1 MTSKSFAEILDE
13 AFEQCSRMDASL
25 NQRLQAFAD
34 TVRKLNPTFAEGVDR
49 LVARLHQAG
58 AGTAAP
64 APGDEMPNFLLPD
77 DTGHLVSLE
86 EILQKGPVALAFHRG
101 HWCPYCR
108 INTNALV
115 EAQSKAQ
122 AEGSQIAAILP
133 ERRQFASELRTEAK
147 APFPILLD
155 MDNGYAMSLNLAIC
169 VGEEMKRMMA
179 ESGWDLPA
187 YQGNDAWMLPIPAT
201 FIVATDGRITARFVD
216 PDYRKRMAI
225 EDMLDALKAAH

>member
-1 MTSKSFAEILDE
+1 
-13 AFEQCSRMDASL
+13 
-25 NQRLQAFAD
+25 
-34 TVRKLNPTFAEGVDR
+34 
-49 LVARLHQAG
+49 
-58 AGTAAP
+58 
-64 APGDEMPNFLLPD
+64 
-77 DTGHLVSLE
+77 
-86 EILQKGPVALAFHRG
+86 
-101 HWCPYCR
+101 
-108 INTNALV
+108 
-115 EAQSKAQ
+115 
-122 AEGSQIAAILP
+122 
-133 ERRQFASELRTEAK
+133 
-147 APFPILLD
+147 

>member
-1 MTSKSFAEILDE
+1 MISKSFAETLDE

-49 LVARLHQAG
+49 LVARLHETG
-58 AGTAAP
+58 AGTTAP
-64 APGDEMPNFLLPD
+64 APGEQMPNFLLPD
-77 DTGHLVSLE
+77 DTGHLVSLD

-115 EAQSKAQ
+115 EAESKAR

-133 ERRQFASELRTEAK
+133 ERRQFASELRAEAN

-201 FIVATDGRITARFVD
+201 FIVATNGRITARFVD

>member
-1 MTSKSFAEILDE
+1 MPSF
-13 AFEQCSRMDASL
+13 
-25 NQRLQAFAD
+25 
-34 TVRKLNPTFAEGVDR
+34 V
-49 LVARLHQAG
+49 
-58 AGTAAP
+58 
-64 APGDEMPNFLLPD
+64 LPD
-77 DTGHLVSLE
+77 DTGRLVSLE
-86 EILQKGPVALAFHRG
+86 EVLQKGPIALSFHRG
-101 HWCPYCR
+101 TGAPTAASTPTRWSRHNRRCPD
-108 INTNALV
+108 
-115 EAQSKAQ
+115 
-122 AEGSQIAAILP
+122 
-133 ERRQFASELRTEAK
+133 RRQFASELRAGAK

>member
-34 TVRKLNPTFAEGVDR
+34 TVRKINPTFAEAVDR
-49 LVARLHQAG
+49 LVTRLHEAG

-77 DTGHLVSLE
+77 DMGHLVSLE

-115 EAQSKAQ
+115 EAQSTAQ

-133 ERRQFASELRTEAK
+133 ERRQFASELRAEAK